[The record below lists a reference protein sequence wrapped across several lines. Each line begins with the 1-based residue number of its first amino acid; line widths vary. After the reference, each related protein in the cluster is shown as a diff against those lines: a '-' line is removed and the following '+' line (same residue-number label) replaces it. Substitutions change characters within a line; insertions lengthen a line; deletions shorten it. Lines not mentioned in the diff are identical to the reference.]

1 MQICEHCQEQI
12 PDVFQR
18 CGYCGQLVAG
28 ASRLPEIRRTVT
40 IVTSDL
46 KGSTALGEKLDA
58 ESLREILTLY
68 FDQMRQV
75 LESHGGTIEKIIGD
89 AIVAVFG
96 LPTERE
102 GDALRAVKA
111 AVESQAAGAALNEQL
126 DRRWGVRLVNRTGIA
141 TGEVVV
147 GTASAGEHILTGE
160 VVQLANRL
168 EQSAP
173 PSEVLIG
180 EATYALVSDRVQV
193 EPVEPVVPRGASQA
207 VPAYRLIA
215 VTPGADGEVPP
226 VGQTENTNAA
236 VCSNCGT
243 ENPLDFRRC
252 GTCGAT
258 LLAKRVHE
266 TRKTVTIV
274 FSDLKATGAGGEPL
288 PPATLREVMA
298 SAFEEAR
305 QPLARHGG
313 TIEKFIGDAVMAVFG
328 LPVRHEDDAL
338 RAVRSAFEMRR
349 GLTAL
354 AESLARDRDVNL
366 EFNIGVNTGEV
377 VAGEAS
383 LGQRLVTGDAV
394 NVAARLEQA
403 ATSQEVLIGHPTYVL
418 VRDYVEIE
426 ECEALPLKGKA
437 MPVRAYRL
445 VGVKSARASQ
455 RPGAVMVGRE
465 EEMATLANAF
475 NTVVNERVCR
485 MVTLVGDAG
494 VGKTRL
500 TSEFLASIA
509 EEARI
514 VRGRCL
520 PYGDGITFW
529 PIVEAV
535 RDAAEILETDHPED
549 AREKLDALIG
559 DGEVV
564 DRVATTIGLL
574 EAPFQVAELF
584 WGVRRFFEILAAKQ
598 PVAVVFDDIQWAE
611 PTFLELIG
619 RLTAS
624 TEDAPVMLLCTSRR
638 ELLEKQPEWATGAD
652 DRRIVLLPLSDADA
666 GKIIENLLGEAG
678 LDAGVQAKV
687 VTAAEGNPLFV
698 EQLLSMLIDS
708 GVLAS
713 FDGRW
718 ELVGN
723 LAEFSIPP
731 TIHALLAAR
740 LDQLA
745 DPERGTIDPASV
757 IGLNFAQAALEA
769 LVEEDLRPEVPA
781 HLTALITKQL
791 VRQPEPVEGEVTA
804 YRFEH
809 LMIRDAA
816 YAGLLKRT
824 RAQLHEAFVA
834 WADEANRET
843 DRATEFE
850 EILGYHLEQA
860 YRYRVELG
868 PLDDEGIRVGMDAA
882 ERLTSSGRR
891 AVARGDMHAA
901 AGLLER
907 ASKLLPQGDERRP
920 RILIDLGLAHF
931 ELADYSASEA
941 ALEEAIVDAAARQD
955 LAQETTARLELLQ
968 RRYLTDPSKI
978 EGPVEDQVLAAIP
991 ILEKAG
997 DEDGLARA
1005 STFIANIRIME
1016 AQWDAAARA
1025 IEQVIAHARNLGDR
1039 AREIRNGPLLA
1050 WFALLGQTPVD
1061 EAIRISEEM
1070 IKRSGGDRR
1079 SEAILSRT
1087 LAHLHAMR
1095 GEFDLAR
1102 DEYARARA
1110 TLEELGWTFQAAL
1123 TSLDSGPIEM
1133 LAGDP
1138 EAAEAE
1144 LRRDYETLDKLGER
1158 NYISTVAAYLGEALF
1173 RQGRYQEADTF
1184 VAFSAKVAD
1193 PDDLSTQIL
1202 CRSVRA
1208 KLTVQE
1214 GRLDEALSLAHE
1226 AVDLTRRSDDPIY
1239 QADTLMD
1246 LAEVQSKAGQADEA
1260 MAAVS
1265 EAVSLYERKGN
1276 TVAAIAARRLIKEQ
1290 SRLSV
1295 SRRPSG
1301 QK

>member
-1 MQICEHCQEQI
+1 VQICEHCQEQI

-28 ASRLPEIRRTVT
+28 ASQLPEIRRTVT

-141 TGEVVV
+141 TGEVLV
-147 GTASAGEHILTGE
+147 GTASAGEHILTGD

-180 EATYALVSDRVQV
+180 EATYALVSDRVLV
-193 EPVEPVVPRGASQA
+193 EPVEPVVPRGSSEA

-226 VGQTENTNAA
+226 VGQAENTNVA

-252 GTCGAT
+252 GTCGAM
-258 LLAKRVHE
+258 LLAKRVHD
-266 TRKTVTIV
+266 TRKTVSIV
-274 FSDLKATGAGGEPL
+274 FSDLKATGADGERL

-298 SAFEEAR
+298 SAFEESR

-403 ATSQEVLIGHPTYVL
+403 AASQEVLIGHPTYLL

-445 VGVKSARASQ
+445 VGVKSARTSQ
-455 RPGAVMVGRE
+455 RPGAAMVGRE
-465 EEMATLANAF
+465 EEMATLANVF
-475 NTVVNERVCR
+475 NTVVNDRVCR

-500 TSEFLASIA
+500 TGEFLASIA
-509 EEARI
+509 EVARI

-559 DGEVV
+559 DHEVV
-564 DRVATTIGLL
+564 ERVATTIGLL

-624 TEDAPVMLLCTSRR
+624 TEDAPVILLCTSRR

-678 LDAGVQAKV
+678 LDVGVQAKV

-698 EQLLSMLIDS
+698 EQLLSMLMDT

-723 LAEFSIPP
+723 LAEVSIPP

-745 DPERGTIDPASV
+745 DPERATIDPASV

-769 LVEEDLRPEVPA
+769 LVEEDLRPEVPT

-791 VRQPEPVEGEVTA
+791 VRQPDPVEGEATG

-868 PLDDEGIRVGMDAA
+868 PLDDEGIGVGIEAA
-882 ERLTSSGRR
+882 SRLASSGRR

-901 AGLLER
+901 ANLLER
-907 ASKLLPQGDERRP
+907 ASKLLGQEDEHRP
-920 RILIDLGLAHF
+920 RILIDLGYARF
-931 ELADYSASEA
+931 ELGEYEA
-941 ALEEAIVDAAARQD
+941 AEGALEEAIVGAAARQD
-955 LAQETTARLELLQ
+955 EAQETTARLELLLQ
-968 RRYLTDPSKI
+968 RFLTDPAKI
-978 EGPVEDQVLAAIP
+978 EGRVEDQIQAAIP
-991 ILEKAG
+991 ILERAG
-997 DEDGLARA
+997 DEDGLGRA
-1005 STFIANIRIME
+1005 AMFLANLRIME
-1016 AQWDAAARA
+1016 AKWEAATQA
-1025 IEQVIAHARNLGDR
+1025 IEQVIAHAQKLGDR
-1039 AREIRNGPLLA
+1039 VREIRAGPLLA
-1050 WFALLGQTPVD
+1050 QFARLGPTPVD
-1061 EAIRISEEM
+1061 EAIRISEET
-1070 IKRSGGDRR
+1070 IARSGGDRQ
-1079 SEAILSRT
+1079 SEAILLRT

-1095 GEFDLAR
+1095 GEFDTAR
-1102 DEYARARA
+1102 EEYRRSRAM
-1110 TLEELGWTFQAAL
+1110 LEELGWTFQAAL

-1138 EAAEAE
+1138 VAAEGE
-1144 LRRDYETLDKLGER
+1144 LRRDYETLDRLGER
-1158 NYISTVAAYLGEALF
+1158 NYITTVAAYLAEALY

-1184 VAFSAKVAD
+1184 VAFTAKVAA
-1193 PDDLSTQIL
+1193 PDDLSTQFL
-1202 CRSVRA
+1202 CRAVRA
-1208 KLTVQE
+1208 KLIARE
-1214 GRLDEALSLAHE
+1214 GQIEAALDVARE
-1226 AVDLTRRSDDPIY
+1226 AVDLTRQSDAPID
-1239 QADTLMD
+1239 QANALMD
-1246 LAEVQSKAGQADEA
+1246 LAYVLRQAEKNEDAIAAELEA
-1260 MAAVS
+1260 A
-1265 EAVSLYERKGN
+1265 SLYESKGN
-1276 TVAAIAARRLIKEQ
+1276 ALAAAAARAQAVASPASAE
-1290 SRLSV
+1290 
-1295 SRRPSG
+1295 RRPARV
-1301 QK
+1301 K